1 MDLRNWGVPPGGF
14 AMFNGK
20 FVFAQLM
27 DFLPLY
33 TFRRCVARYPSSYP
47 TKTFSHLDQYLCMAF
62 AQLTFRESLRDIE
75 VCLRAQDAKLY
86 HLGIRG
92 HVARSNLAD
101 ANEKRDWRIY
111 RDFANALI
119 AQARRLYADDDFGVE
134 LANTVYA
141 LDTTTIDLS
150 LKLFP
155 WAHFRTTKAA
165 VKMHTQIDLRGNIPS
180 FVHVSDGKMHEVNV
194 LDVIAP
200 EPGSFTIMDRGFLDF
215 MRLYRLA
222 KAGAF
227 FIIRPKS
234 NTLFCRVYSRAV
246 DKTTGL
252 RCDQTVRLDG
262 ATSARDYPQCLRY
275 VGFYDK
281 DNNKRLGF
289 FTNNFEIAAL
299 TVAQLYKCRW
309 QVELFFK
316 WIKQHLRIKA
326 FFGTNENAV
335 KTQIWIAI
343 SIYVLVAIVNKQLG
357 AEASLYTILQILSLA
372 LFEKAPL
379 NQLLNDRVTLQNAN
393 QQNHIQ
399 LTLFD

>member
-1 MDLRNWGVPPGGF
+1 MF
-14 AMFNGK
+14 AGK
-20 FVFAQLM
+20 LVFAQLI
-27 DFLPLY
+27 DFLPLH

-75 VCLRAQDAKLY
+75 VCLRAQDSKLY

-119 AQARRLYADDDFGVE
+119 VEARRLYAGDAFGVD
-134 LANTVYA
+134 LDNTVYA

-150 LKLFP
+150 LKVFP
-155 WAHFRTTKAA
+155 WAHFRAAKAA

-180 FVHVSDGKMHEVNV
+180 FIHVPDGKMHEVNV
-194 LDVIAP
+194 LDLIAP

-215 MRLYRLA
+215 ARLYRLTQ
-222 KAGAF
+222 AGAF

-234 NTLFCRVYSRAV
+234 NTLFRRVYSRAV

-252 RCDQTVRLDG
+252 RCDQTVRLTG
-262 ATSARDYPQCLRY
+262 VTSADDYPQYLRY
-275 VGFYDK
+275 VGFHDQEN
-281 DNNKRLGF
+281 DKRLGF
-289 FTNNFEIAAL
+289 FTSNFEIPAL
-299 TVAQLYKCRW
+299 TVVQLYKCRW

-326 FFGTNENAV
+326 FFGVNENAV

-343 SIYVLVAIVNKQLG
+343 SVYVLVAIIKKRLG
-357 AEASLYTILQILSLA
+357 VAASLYTILQILSLM
-372 LFEKAPL
+372 LFEKTPMD
-379 NQLLNDRVTLQNAN
+379 QLLHESALQNPN
-393 QQNHIQ
+393 GETLTQ
-399 LTLFD
+399 LNLFD

>member
-1 MDLRNWGVPPGGF
+1 MPI
-14 AMFNGK
+14 GK
-20 FVFAQLM
+20 LAFAQLM
-27 DFLPLY
+27 DFLPLH

-75 VCLRAQDAKLY
+75 VCLRAHESKLY

-119 AQARRLYADDDFGVE
+119 VEARRLYADDAFGVD

-150 LKLFP
+150 LKVFP
-155 WAHFRTTKAA
+155 WAHFRKTKAA

-180 FVHVSDGKMHEVNV
+180 FLHVSDGKMHEVNV
-194 LDVIAP
+194 LDLIAP

-215 MRLYRLA
+215 RRLYRLTQ
-222 KAGAF
+222 AGAF
-227 FIIRPKS
+227 FVIRPKS
-234 NTLFCRVYSRAV
+234 NTLFRRVYSRPV

-252 RCDQTVRLDG
+252 RCDQTVRLTG
-262 ATSARDYPQCLRY
+262 VRSAHDYPQYLRY
-275 VGFYDK
+275 VVFYDEEN
-281 DNNKRLGF
+281 DKRLGF
-289 FTNNFEIAAL
+289 FSNNFELPAL

-343 SIYVLVAIVNKQLG
+343 GVYVLVAIVKKRLG
-357 AEASLYTILQILSLA
+357 VEASLYTILQILSLT
-372 LFEKAPL
+372 LFEKTPL
-379 NQLLNDRVTLQNAN
+379 DQLLNDAALQNLDGEN
-393 QQNHIQ
+393 PTQ
-399 LTLFD
+399 LNLFD